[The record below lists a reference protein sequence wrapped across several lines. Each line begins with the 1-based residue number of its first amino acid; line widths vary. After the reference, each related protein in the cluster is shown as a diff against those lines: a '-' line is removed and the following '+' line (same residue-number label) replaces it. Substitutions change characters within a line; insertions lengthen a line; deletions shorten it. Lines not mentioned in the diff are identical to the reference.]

1 MRAPWK
7 LRSSSP
13 DPIYE
18 RSLGLNE
25 LHFYL
30 RGRVF
35 HGALDSAHSV
45 CFEVP
50 NDDISLITEETVG
63 KAWVFAKQ
71 MHPLLGAR
79 IETVG
84 DRNEDVH
91 FIVDERRLKSHIPGE
106 VVFMTVT
113 SFGDADAT
121 VENILNQE
129 RILDEDHPVRLF
141 VFRQSDQKNCFH
153 IVFHAAHC
161 VSDGVSRHT
170 VVRTLL
176 SFLSSSSPPVPAPRL
191 SERLELSLAT
201 DDLYPVRRLNI
212 ATQRWHRAMAH
223 VIASIR
229 SAELN
234 SGGQTLPGNFTVHM
248 NENTVDSRKTVLRFT
263 AEETLRILKKC
274 RDHGV
279 AFGNVYV
286 VLGQIAM
293 GRLLCRRYAQG
304 LMTEEEWEFRQTEPT
319 YTMGPVNIRPY
330 LDREWYTRGGAEN
343 PMLSIGFYAYPMSFV
358 PLKLEGAHSTFEALL
373 SRQRFWYR
381 CRNMKKRATD
391 LLKHP
396 LFLDIGSVRYPQAI
410 TMLKELVSKAQASS
424 SGEEDISVPAI
435 DRARHGV
442 VHSFG
447 GSNFGSADK
456 LLPCEFPVGGETP
469 RIYVRCSG
477 LRLRCHPGEIYLGAS
492 TFRNELELVVYWDNN
507 VTEKTIIEEWL
518 REVKNATS
526 YYLLE
531 SGLGEDSTLD

>member
-1 MRAPWK
+1 MCAPWK

-13 DPIYE
+13 DAIYE
-18 RSLGLNE
+18 RPLGLSE
-25 LHFYL
+25 LLFYL
-30 RGRVF
+30 RGRAC
-35 HGALDSAHSV
+35 HGVSDSAHSV

-50 NDDISLITEETVG
+50 NDSISLITEETVG

-79 IETVG
+79 VETVG

-91 FIVDERRLKSHIPGE
+91 FVVDEHRLKSHIPGE
-106 VVFMTVT
+106 VTFMTVP
-113 SFGDADAT
+113 SFSDADAT

-129 RILDEDHPVRLF
+129 RILDDYHLVRLF
-141 VFRQSDQKNCFH
+141 VFRQSDQTNCFH

-161 VSDGVSRHT
+161 VSDGVSRHI

-176 SFLSSSSPPVPAPRL
+176 SFLSSLSHPVPAPPL
-191 SERLELSLAT
+191 SERLALSLAT
-201 DDLYPVRRLNI
+201 DDLYPVRKLNI
-212 ATQRWHRAMAH
+212 ATQRWHRAMAQ

-229 SAELN
+229 SAKLI
-234 SGGQTLPGNFTVHM
+234 SGGQSLPRKITVHM
-248 NENTVDSRKTVLRFT
+248 NENPVDSRKTVLYFT
-263 AEETLRILKKC
+263 AEETLCILKIC

-279 AFGNVYV
+279 TFGNVFA
-286 VLGQIAM
+286 VLAQIAM

-304 LMTEEEWEFRQTEPT
+304 LITEEEWEFRKTEPT
-319 YTMGPVNIRPY
+319 YTLGPVNIRPY
-330 LDREWYTRGGAEN
+330 LDHEWYTRGGAEN
-343 PMLSIGFYAYPMSFV
+343 PMLSIGFYSYPMSFV
-358 PLKLEGAHSTFEALL
+358 PLKPEGAYAPFDILL
-373 SRQRFWYR
+373 SRQRFWHR
-381 CRNMKKRATD
+381 CRNMKKRAND

-396 LFLDIGSVRYPQAI
+396 LFLDIGSVRYPRAI
-410 TMLKELVSKAQASS
+410 TMLKELESKVQASS
-424 SGEEDISVPAI
+424 SREEDLPISAI
-435 DRARHGV
+435 DQAKHGMV
-442 VHSFG
+442 FLFG

-469 RIYVRCSG
+469 TIYVRCSG

-492 TFRNELELVVYWDNN
+492 TFRKELELVVYWDNN

-531 SGLGEDSTLD
+531 GGSGEDSALH